1 MAIRDTLTGIGKR
14 AVQGILGSNLRRVAG
29 GFASLIGGPNRTA
42 SGDFEGINRKK
53 TATNMLSF
61 PIDVANADPATGG
74 NHGHYIMFFINEQQN
89 AKLKFDNTSKSLG
102 TLIGVDNLFKEA
114 KKRGFGTLEK
124 VVDSVTGKVKPKPVG
139 SENYMSYFF
148 KPDGTSTEAASKII
162 NDKLKTGDINKK
174 PQGTKENSNQTIS
187 VDRAPTRRL
196 NSVITMFMPADV
208 KVNYKTN
215 FSDQQI
221 GTGTALVSKTFGEVA
236 RTGESPSTE
245 QIMSAAGDLATQVG
259 RNALVDILS
268 VAPIFEGS
276 KEAIEIGMGTAL
288 TDRMEMAFKG
298 LDKRKFTYTFKM
310 MPRSQDEANEIK
322 KIVDMFKFHMLPE
335 FTGST
340 SRGMMMN
347 YPSTFDIKYMY
358 QNQENNYLNKVS
370 ECYLES
376 MEVDYGGDRYKTFEG
391 NDVGAPPLET
401 TITLQF
407 GEIEL
412 ITRERAAEGF

>member
-1 MAIRDTLTGIGKR
+1 MAIRNILKS
-14 AVQGILGSNLRRVAG
+14 AAQGILGSNLRRVAG

-61 PIDVANADPATGG
+61 PIDVANEDPSMG
-74 NHGHYIMFFINEQQN
+74 NHGHYIMFFINEQKN
-89 AKLKFDNTSKSLG
+89 AKLKFDNVNKSLG
-102 TLIGVDNLFKEA
+102 TLIGADNLFKEA
-114 KKRGFGTLEK
+114 KKRGFGILEK

-187 VDRAPTRRL
+187 IDRAPTRRL
-196 NSVITMFMPADV
+196 DSVITMFMPADV
-208 KVNYKTN
+208 KVNYKSNYT
-215 FSDQQI
+215 DQTIGI
-221 GTGTALVSKTFGEVA
+221 GTQTASQAIGEGI
-236 RTGESPSTE
+236 RTGSFDAGVDAMMKNT
-245 QIMSAAGDLATQVG
+245 GDLAASAT
-259 RNALVDILS
+259 RNALLTILS
-268 VAPIFEGS
+268 AAPMFEGA
-276 KEAIEIGMGTAL
+276 KEAVEIGLGTAL

-298 LDKRKFTYTFKM
+298 IDKRKFTYTFKM
-310 MPRSQDEANEIK
+310 MPRSQDEANEVK
-322 KIVDMFKFHMLPE
+322 KIIDMFKFHMLPE
-335 FTGST
+335 MAGTT
-340 SRGMMMN
+340 SRGRMMN

-358 QNQENNYLNKVS
+358 QNAENNYLNKVS
-370 ECYLES
+370 ECYLEN
-376 MEVDYGGDRYKTFEG
+376 MDVDYGGDRYRTFEG
-391 NDVGAPPLET
+391 NDAGAPPVET

-412 ITRERAAEGF
+412 ITREKAVEGF